1 MQTLSGMQ
9 RSSYDKKNIL
19 TAFIFF
25 LSILYESLTTLY
37 PFLPPLL
44 GIAFFIFASSENRLI
59 KIYIFLYTLF
69 FEADH
74 GLPLF
79 STFLSFTI
87 LKYIFLKLQNI
98 LSSKLLIKI
107 SLVATFYLFYP
118 IFLYF
123 LNKVFLT
130 QMITFD
136 LEYFK
141 YLLIEIILV
150 AMI

>member
-19 TAFIFF
+19 ITFIFF

-74 GLPLF
+74 GLPIF

-130 QMITFD
+130 QTITFN

-150 AMI
+150 SLI